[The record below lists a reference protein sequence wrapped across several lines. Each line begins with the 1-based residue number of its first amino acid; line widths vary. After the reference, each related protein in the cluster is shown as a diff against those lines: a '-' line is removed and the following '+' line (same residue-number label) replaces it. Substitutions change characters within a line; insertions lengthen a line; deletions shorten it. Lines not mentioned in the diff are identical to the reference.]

1 MPTDTRSTI
10 RNGANSKKQADKC
23 SPKSAGK
30 SNTPTA
36 STPSREPLS
45 ARQDNQSGSAT
56 TRSQSIENIKS
67 SIDSIQNDIWEGDQ
81 SINSKLKQ
89 VSKQSESNYDDISY
103 LRQENAQLRRE
114 LELLRSVVIR
124 MDRRMIAVEN
134 EVTDLRDRSMRDNIL
149 IHNFPY
155 TPNEDLATT
164 MPVTFKQSLGV
175 DVQFVRIH
183 RNGIRPQHNSDRPI
197 TITAKL
203 TDRNKIHVILN
214 AQKQKKIAKQSLP
227 FFITTQ
233 QPASVVAARNRL
245 YDTADSLRKQNI
257 SAKIKKNNII
267 LPNGSSYKDDVPF
280 LSNADALMITPE
292 DTETLDSVATKS
304 SEPVKKN
311 GSEFLAIGARVN
323 TVAEVKNLY
332 SKVLIDPY
340 AASADNRI
348 LVYRLITEDGTTH
361 ENYHDDY
368 EHGAGR
374 RLLRHMRENH
384 IQNAAF
390 VITRWMGE
398 GHIGPQRFSI
408 MENLVNE
415 VANSLDE

>member
-56 TRSQSIENIKS
+56 NRSQSIENIKS

-164 MPVTFKQSLGV
+164 MPVTFKQSLGWMCS
-175 DVQFVRIH
+175 FK
-183 RNGIRPQHNSDRPI
+183 NGIRP
-197 TITAKL
+197 
-203 TDRNKIHVILN
+203 
-214 AQKQKKIAKQSLP
+214 
-227 FFITTQ
+227 
-233 QPASVVAARNRL
+233 
-245 YDTADSLRKQNI
+245 
-257 SAKIKKNNII
+257 
-267 LPNGSSYKDDVPF
+267 
-280 LSNADALMITPE
+280 
-292 DTETLDSVATKS
+292 
-304 SEPVKKN
+304 
-311 GSEFLAIGARVN
+311 
-323 TVAEVKNLY
+323 
-332 SKVLIDPY
+332 
-340 AASADNRI
+340 
-348 LVYRLITEDGTTH
+348 
-361 ENYHDDY
+361 
-368 EHGAGR
+368 
-374 RLLRHMRENH
+374 
-384 IQNAAF
+384 
-390 VITRWMGE
+390 
-398 GHIGPQRFSI
+398 
-408 MENLVNE
+408 
-415 VANSLDE
+415 

>member
-1 MPTDTRSTI
+1 MP
-10 RNGANSKKQADKC
+10 K
-23 SPKSAGK
+23 
-30 SNTPTA
+30 
-36 STPSREPLS
+36 
-45 ARQDNQSGSAT
+45 
-56 TRSQSIENIKS
+56 
-67 SIDSIQNDIWEGDQ
+67 
-81 SINSKLKQ
+81 
-89 VSKQSESNYDDISY
+89 
-103 LRQENAQLRRE
+103 
-114 LELLRSVVIR
+114 
-124 MDRRMIAVEN
+124 
-134 EVTDLRDRSMRDNIL
+134 
-149 IHNFPY
+149 
-155 TPNEDLATT
+155 
-164 MPVTFKQSLGV
+164 
-175 DVQFVRIH
+175 
-183 RNGIRPQHNSDRPI
+183 
-197 TITAKL
+197 
-203 TDRNKIHVILN
+203 NK
-214 AQKQKKIAKQSLP
+214 KKIAKQSLP

-311 GSEFLAIGARVN
+311 SSEFLAIGARVN

>member
-1 MPTDTRSTI
+1 MPTDTISTI
-10 RNGANSKKQADKC
+10 RNGANSKKQTEKC
-23 SPKSAGK
+23 SPKNAGN
-30 SNTPTA
+30 SNIPTA

-45 ARQDNQSGSAT
+45 NQSGSAT
-56 TRSQSIENIKS
+56 TRSQSIDKIKS
-67 SIDSIQNDIWEGDQ
+67 CIDTIQNDIWEGDQ
-81 SINSKLKQ
+81 SINTKLKQ

-114 LELLRSVVIR
+114 LELHVLRSVVIR

-134 EVTDLRDRSMRDNIL
+134 DVTDLRDRSMRDNIL

-164 MPVTFKQSLGV
+164 MPVIFKQSLGV
-175 DVQFVRIH
+175 DVEFVRIH

-214 AQKQKKIAKQSLP
+214 AQKQKTIAKQSLP

-267 LPNGSSYKDDVPF
+267 LPNGLSYKDDVPF
-280 LSNADALMITPE
+280 VSNAGALMVTPE
-292 DTETLDSVATKS
+292 ETEILVSVTTKS
-304 SEPVKKN
+304 SEPVKK
-311 GSEFLAIGARVN
+311 
-323 TVAEVKNLY
+323 VA
-332 SKVLIDPY
+332 
-340 AASADNRI
+340 
-348 LVYRLITEDGTTH
+348 
-361 ENYHDDY
+361 
-368 EHGAGR
+368 
-374 RLLRHMRENH
+374 
-384 IQNAAF
+384 QNSWQS
-390 VITRWMGE
+390 VRQST
-398 GHIGPQRFSI
+398 
-408 MENLVNE
+408 L
-415 VANSLDE
+415 